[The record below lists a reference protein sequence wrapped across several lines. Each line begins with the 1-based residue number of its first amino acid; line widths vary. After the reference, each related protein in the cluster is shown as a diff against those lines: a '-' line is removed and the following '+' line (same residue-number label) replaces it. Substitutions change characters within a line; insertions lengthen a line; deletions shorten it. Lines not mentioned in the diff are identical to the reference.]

1 MGNRLREPKLES
13 KGLVKKL
20 KDKGVKF
27 ELMPE
32 TDAIKFLEMNNNYF
46 KLTSYRKNFHKNII
60 EGKSVYSNLDFLH
73 LVELSRLDM
82 RLRYLLVKMCLDI
95 EHSLKVMLMND
106 IQNND
111 TEDGYSIIDE
121 YLNTQTEE
129 IKKRIVDDIKKNS
142 NSIYYSKLLKKHN
155 ISSYTEELID
165 FPVWVFLEVVSF
177 GTFISF
183 FSYYFINQD
192 ESNKKLVH
200 LLNKVKQVRNA
211 AAHNACM
218 LNNLYSNNDKINY
231 KPNRLITRFLGN
243 ARINEEMRKSKLS
256 NEILYQVTIV
266 FFIHNEYV
274 NSRSIKLNRYNE
286 FHTLMD
292 DSLNTA
298 NMLFLKNDL
307 VFSSISYLHKISQ
320 YLLNS
325 FNPIDLKTE

>member
-142 NSIYYSKLLKKHN
+142 NSIYYSKLL
-155 ISSYTEELID
+155 
-165 FPVWVFLEVVSF
+165 
-177 GTFISF
+177 
-183 FSYYFINQD
+183 
-192 ESNKKLVH
+192 
-200 LLNKVKQVRNA
+200 
-211 AAHNACM
+211 
-218 LNNLYSNNDKINY
+218 
-231 KPNRLITRFLGN
+231 
-243 ARINEEMRKSKLS
+243 
-256 NEILYQVTIV
+256 
-266 FFIHNEYV
+266 
-274 NSRSIKLNRYNE
+274 
-286 FHTLMD
+286 
-292 DSLNTA
+292 
-298 NMLFLKNDL
+298 
-307 VFSSISYLHKISQ
+307 
-320 YLLNS
+320 
-325 FNPIDLKTE
+325 

>member
-1 MGNRLREPKLES
+1 
-13 KGLVKKL
+13 
-20 KDKGVKF
+20 
-27 ELMPE
+27 
-32 TDAIKFLEMNNNYF
+32 
-46 KLTSYRKNFHKNII
+46 
-60 EGKSVYSNLDFLH
+60 
-73 LVELSRLDM
+73 M

-243 ARINEEMRKSKLS
+243 ARINEEMRNQSYQMKSC
-256 NEILYQVTIV
+256 
-266 FFIHNEYV
+266 
-274 NSRSIKLNRYNE
+274 IK
-286 FHTLMD
+286 
-292 DSLNTA
+292 
-298 NMLFLKNDL
+298 
-307 VFSSISYLHKISQ
+307 
-320 YLLNS
+320 
-325 FNPIDLKTE
+325 